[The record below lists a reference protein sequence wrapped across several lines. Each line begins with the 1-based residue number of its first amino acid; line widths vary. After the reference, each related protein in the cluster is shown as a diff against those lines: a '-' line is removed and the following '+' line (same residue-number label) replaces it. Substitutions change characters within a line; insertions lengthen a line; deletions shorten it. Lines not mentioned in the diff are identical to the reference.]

1 MSAAEF
7 LGEIIAT
14 GNELISGRVADSNGR
29 YAARRLH
36 EAGLR
41 IQAITILGDA
51 APLFQETLRLA
62 LQRSRFVIITG
73 GLGPT
78 ADDITAAAAAEV
90 LGLPLRQ
97 DDYLLAR
104 LKACL
109 AARGLP
115 WEEKYA
121 KMALIP
127 QGACILDP
135 GGSACGFFLQHQG
148 VRLYF
153 LPGVPREMQFL
164 FDRYVLPP
172 LLQAAAGGEAVCSRT
187 LRFFGLKE
195 VELENLCQQLGQDE
209 ERLTVG
215 YYPNFPENLLTL
227 TLRGSKGEN
236 LEQRLDDLTESLAG
250 MAGAAYL
257 GSGDVTLE
265 QQVGELL
272 RQRRWSLAV
281 AESCSGGLICHRIT
295 NVPGS
300 SDYFMG
306 GVVTYSNRAKMELL
320 QVPAAV
326 LAEHGAVSAP
336 TAAAMVAGVTKLFQT
351 DVGLAA
357 TGIAGPS
364 GGSAAK
370 PVGTVYLGLATPKG
384 VQTRHCL
391 FHGSRE
397 EIKILTAQT
406 ALDWLRRELL

>member
-1 MSAAEF
+1 MTGAVFA
-7 LGEIIAT
+7 GEIITT
-14 GNELISGRVADSNGR
+14 GNELISGRVADVNAR
-29 YAARRLH
+29 YAARRLY
-36 EAGLR
+36 EAGLGV
-41 IQAITILGDA
+41 QAITILGDA
-51 APLFQETLRLA
+51 APLLQETLRLA
-62 LQRSRFVIITG
+62 LGRSRYVIVTG

-78 ADDITAAAAAEV
+78 EDDITAAAAAEV
-90 LGLPLRQ
+90 LGLPLKL
-97 DDYLLAR
+97 DEYLLAR
-104 LKACL
+104 IRSCL
-109 AARGLP
+109 EARGLP
-115 WEEKYA
+115 WEEKYSR
-121 KMALIP
+121 MALIP

-135 GGSACGFFLQHQG
+135 GGSACGFFLIYQG
-148 VRLYF
+148 VQLYF
-153 LPGVPREMQFL
+153 LPGVPREMKFL
-164 FDRYVLPP
+164 FDRFVLPP

-195 VELENLCQQLGQDE
+195 VELENLCQQLERGE
-209 ERLTVG
+209 EQLTVG

-227 TLRGSKGEN
+227 TLRGAEKKD
-236 LEQRLDDLTESLAG
+236 LEQRLEDLTQSLAG
-250 MAGAAYL
+250 MAGEAYL
-257 GSGDVTLE
+257 GSSEETLE
-265 QQVGELL
+265 EQVGRLL
-272 RQRRWSLAV
+272 RQRAWSLAV
-281 AESCSGGLICHRIT
+281 AESCSGGLICHRLT

-320 QVPAAV
+320 QVPEAI

-336 TAAAMVAGVTKLFQT
+336 TAAAMVAGVVRLFHT
-351 DVGLAA
+351 EVGLAA

-406 ALDWLRRELL
+406 ALDWLRRELS